1 MNDPVKI
8 LFLSANPIDIT
19 RIRLD
24 EEVREVDQRIQL
36 GPRRDQ
42 LSLIPTLAVRPSD
55 LAHALLRYQPH
66 VLHFSGHG
74 SATQGIVL
82 EDNEGKTT
90 LVATDALA
98 NLLQLIKDN
107 LRVVVLNACFS
118 GLQADAI
125 QQVVD
130 FTIVMTD
137 KIGDKSAIVFS
148 SAFYQG
154 LAFGRSV
161 KEAFGLGI
169 VELKLQGIPGAD
181 TPRLLEKPGA
191 DASKTYLIAPAIP
204 TDGVVDSQPADT
216 TRISQKLADNIIEAE
231 DDVNAIGL
239 EAAAPIKGKVT
250 VGQNMTKNQ
259 IKGQKTLNLIGAK
272 IS

>member
-24 EEVREVDQRIQL
+24 KEVREVDERIQL

-42 LSLIPTLAVRPSD
+42 LSLIPQLAVRPSD
-55 LAHALLRYQPH
+55 LAHALLRHAPH
-66 VLHFSGHG
+66 ILHFSGHG
-74 SATQGIVL
+74 SPTEGIVL
-82 EDNEGKTT
+82 EDNEGRTK

-118 GLQADAI
+118 AVQADVI

-137 KIGDKSAIVFS
+137 KIGDASAIVFS

-161 KEAFGLGI
+161 KEAFGLGV

-181 TPRLLEKPGA
+181 TPKLLVKEGA
-191 DASKTYLIAPAIP
+191 DASKAYLIAPETTTEEVAN
-204 TDGVVDSQPADT
+204 SQSADT
-216 TRISQKLADNIIEAE
+216 IRIGQELTGNDIEAE
-231 DDVNAIGL
+231 ELKATGL
-239 EAAAPIKGKVT
+239 EADAPIKGKVR
-250 VGQNMTKNQ
+250 VDQKVKNNR
-259 IKGQKTLNLIGAK
+259 IKTQTLNLTGAK
-272 IS
+272 FGN

>member
-8 LFLSANPIDIT
+8 LFLSANPVDIT

-24 EEVREVDQRIQL
+24 EEVREVDQKIQL

-55 LAHALLRYQPH
+55 LAHALLRHTPH

-82 EDNEGKTT
+82 EDNEGKTK

-161 KEAFGLGI
+161 KEAFGLGV
-169 VELKLQGIPGAD
+169 VELELQGIPGAD
-181 TPRLLEKPGA
+181 IPKLLEKAGA
-191 DASKTYLIAPAIP
+191 DASKAYLIAPETLTA
-204 TDGVVDSQPADT
+204 GVVNSEPADA
-216 TRISQKLADNIIEAE
+216 TRISQTLADNIIEAE
-231 DDVNAIGL
+231 DDVNVVGL
-239 EAAAPIKGKVT
+239 EAAAPIKGEVT
-250 VGQNMTKNQ
+250 L
-259 IKGQKTLNLIGAK
+259 GQKIKNNRIKTPKLNLTGAK
-272 IS
+272 IG

>member
-1 MNDPVKI
+1 
-8 LFLSANPIDIT
+8 
-19 RIRLD
+19 
-24 EEVREVDQRIQL
+24 VREVDQRIQL
-36 GPRRDQ
+36 GPKRDQ

-55 LAHALLRYQPH
+55 LSTALLRHQPH

-82 EDNEGKTT
+82 EDDEGKTK

-98 NLLQLIKDN
+98 NLLVLIKDN

-137 KIGDKSAIVFS
+137 KIGDASAIVFS

-154 LAFGRSV
+154 LAFGRSI
-161 KEAFGLGI
+161 KEAFGLGV

-181 TPRLLEKPGA
+181 IPKLLEKPGA
-191 DASKTYLIAPAIP
+191 DASKTYLIAQETTPA
-204 TDGVVDSQPADT
+204 GVVNNQPADI
-216 TRISQKLADNIIEAE
+216 TRIDQEIADNDIEVE
-231 DDVNAIGL
+231 DEMNAIGL

-250 VGQNMTKNQ
+250 VGQKLKNNR
-259 IKGQKTLNLIGAK
+259 IKTPTLNLTGAK
-272 IS
+272 IG